1 MQADRQVAETLQRQ
15 RVIRGLVQ
23 ARVDPGAA
31 AGAHEVQGILVG
43 GAGDA
48 GVDGSVEDLCQW
60 ADRGRAFEG
69 ALERHDVFG
78 AHPHVVE
85 HHRAAAGGALAKT
98 APVVDHLQPGAVGG
112 DKHQLLHALLVDHRS
127 GNALGIER
135 AGGVELAPVDAV
147 AVTVPAQGRGAVM
160 GGFGPKFRQGVT
172 EAFARQYFGVQSLL
186 LLRAAVYP
194 QHFQGIE
201 MVLRNLTQGGIG
213 LGDARDDFG
222 QGNVGNT
229 GAAKGFGDADGPQ
242 AGARK
247 QRQFRVWQATFAVA
261 QDAVAAQFAGQ
272 FFGNLQSLG
281 VSVDDRD
288 VFVRLRQKAHK

>member
-1 MQADRQVAETLQRQ
+1 MTEGLQRQ
-15 RVIRGLVQ
+15 RVVAGLVD
-23 ARVDPGAA
+23 AGIDPWPA
-31 AGAHEVQGILVG
+31 AGAHELQGIFVG

-48 GVDGSVEDLCQW
+48 GVDRGMKDLRQW
-60 ADRGRAFEG
+60 ADRGRPFEG
-69 ALERHDVFG
+69 TLERHHILGGD
-78 AHPHVVE
+78 PDILE
-85 HHRAAAGGALAKT
+85 QYRAAAGGALAKA

-172 EAFARQYFGVQSLL
+172 EAFAGQYFGVQALL